1 MKTTLMLLPGLLCDA
16 ATYAPQIAAFGKD
29 YDVRVPDFFGLDS
42 INAMAKR
49 VLETAPGDFV
59 MAGFSM
65 GGRVALEVMRIAPE
79 RVKALAIF
87 DTGVHPRSPGEEVKR
102 QAVIDVANN
111 EGMEA
116 LAARWLPPMLL
127 PANLANEK
135 LVGDLTAMVLRAT
148 PAIHEKQITA
158 LLNRPDAAPVL
169 PTIRCPTIVLCGRQD
184 IWSPPEQHEPIAAA
198 IPGAK
203 LVVAENCG
211 HFLPVEAPE
220 VLNAALRELLE
231 KVAA

>member
-1 MKTTLMLLPGLLCDA
+1 
-16 ATYAPQIAAFGKD
+16 
-29 YDVRVPDFFGLDS
+29 
-42 INAMAKR
+42 
-49 VLETAPGDFV
+49 
-59 MAGFSM
+59 
-65 GGRVALEVMRIAPE
+65 
-79 RVKALAIF
+79 
-87 DTGVHPRSPGEEVKR
+87 VKR

-116 LAARWLPPMLL
+116 LAARWLLPMLL

-148 PAIHEKQITA
+148 PAIHERQIMA

-184 IWSPPEQHEPIAAA
+184 VWSPPEQHEPIAAA

-231 KVAA
+231 RVAA